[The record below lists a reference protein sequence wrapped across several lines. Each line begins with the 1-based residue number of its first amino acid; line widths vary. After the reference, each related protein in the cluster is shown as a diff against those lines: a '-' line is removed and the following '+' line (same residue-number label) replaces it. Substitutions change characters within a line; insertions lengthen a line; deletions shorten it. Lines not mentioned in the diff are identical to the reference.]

1 MSEAQAGVKRVKF
14 FEEVICPDQE
24 YVINVAFDEE
34 WRSFK
39 YLLSITDIYMLAIV
53 GENGAPMAVPLIC

>member
-14 FEEVICPDQE
+14 FEKSMEVICPDHE

-34 WRSFK
+34 WRSTFK
-39 YLLSITDIYMLAIV
+39 L
-53 GENGAPMAVPLIC
+53 